1 MIDPRIAESFAR
13 QSMMTSLQ
21 AKLIEADAG
30 RCVIHAPVL
39 VGFQQQHGAA
49 HAAVAF
55 ALGDSAAG
63 YAALTLLPEGQE
75 VMTVEMKINLLS
87 PAIGQR
93 LEAAGEVVRN
103 GRRLSVVRAEVVAV
117 ADEKRK
123 TIAVLQGTMIG
134 VQ

>member
-63 YAALTLLPEGQE
+63 YAALSLLPEGQE

-87 PAIGQR
+87 PATGQR